1 MKKVILTF
9 ALCLG
14 CAIAF
19 AQVLTVTSM
28 RKVSTESGKAVV
40 AGISPK
46 GDYLLIT
53 DARNNGLS
61 KLDLATGATTQ
72 ITDAR
77 GEIGRASCRERV

>member
-14 CAIAF
+14 CATAF

-72 ITDAR
+72 IT
-77 GEIGRASCRERV
+77 